1 MIDRLCVAI
10 KSCKVI
16 CCDTEGIEHAV
27 SVSAES
33 LYDAVAQG
41 LKVFRTSEWVSPVA
55 GNTVIRVRIKEAE
68 IEHRVRV
75 RDFEAWLERS
85 NKSPGEMV
93 RRQRIRDRLKP

>member
-1 MIDRLCVAI
+1 VAV

-16 CCDTEGIEHAV
+16 CRDTEGIEHAV

-41 LKVFRTSEWVSPVA
+41 LKVFGTSEWVSSIA
-55 GNTVIRVRIKEAE
+55 GNAVITVRIREAE

-75 RDFEAWLERS
+75 SDFEAWLERS